1 MSLMRSSSVWLVL
14 STLAYQPSLERL
26 LDGLTG
32 LAGEFIVD
40 FLVGRVV
47 RECSKNSKRPKKNR
61 RESGGFLRFVAFFEV
76 TQKSLYRR
84 KRLRTRSN
92 QNKTKLNAWQAM

>member
-1 MSLMRSSSVWLVL
+1 ME
-14 STLAYQPSLERL
+14 LA
-26 LDGLTG
+26 
-32 LAGEFIVD
+32 EFEGFNETDKQVN
-40 FLVGRVV
+40 
-47 RECSKNSKRPKKNR
+47 KQAKKNR
-61 RESGGFLRFVAFFEV
+61 RGSGGFLRFVAFFEV